1 MTKLK
6 EKKNSYDENS
16 VTNQESVNQSSSIE
30 QIIQEQETNQK
41 SNESNNKELNIATEE
56 NKGENLKADSIVSDD
71 SDVDIVNHSTIN
83 TISEKLISSESES
96 EKESEKEDSD
106 DDSKNPKALAVNDN
120 LKTNHVKTVT
130 PENFISITLKNE
142 DLIKSNLSSIEKQ
155 IIKKIFVKSIDSIR
169 EVIDNPNIESVIA
182 ITIIITNI
190 ADLLE
195 NIRINSASNTDKLSG
210 SMKKNIVIF
219 LGRLFIEKIAFSEQ
233 ENMLAVYDVY
243 ADNVLERII
252 KFAKNNKVS
261 HLVEGKFDESVNHLK
276 NKSIGCCIIS

>member
-1 MTKLK
+1 M
-6 EKKNSYDENS
+6 
-16 VTNQESVNQSSSIE
+16 
-30 QIIQEQETNQK
+30 
-41 SNESNNKELNIATEE
+41 
-56 NKGENLKADSIVSDD
+56 
-71 SDVDIVNHSTIN
+71 
-83 TISEKLISSESES
+83 ISEKLISSESES

-106 DDSKNPKALAVNDN
+106 DDSKNSKALAVNDN

-233 ENMLAVYDVY
+233 ENMLAVYDVC

-252 KFAKNNKVS
+252 KFAKKWQTSKNIIGIIPKYVS
-261 HLVEGKFDESVNHLK
+261 LS
-276 NKSIGCCIIS
+276 KSRRINV

>member
-1 MTKLK
+1 MTKSK
-6 EKKNSYDENS
+6 EKKNSDDENS
-16 VTNQESVNQSSSIE
+16 VTNQESVNQSSSVE
-30 QIIQEQETNQK
+30 QIIQEQETNQI
-41 SNESNNKELNIATEE
+41 SNESNDKELNIATEE
-56 NKGENLKADSIVSDD
+56 NKGENLKADSVVSDD
-71 SDVDIVNHSTIN
+71 SDVDIVNDSTIN
-83 TISEKLISSESES
+83 TTSEKLISSESES

-106 DDSKNPKALAVNDN
+106 DDSKNLKALAVNDN
-120 LKTNHVKTVT
+120 LKINHVKTVT

-142 DLIKSNLSSIEKQ
+142 DLIKSNLSNIEKQ

-195 NIRINSASNTDKLSG
+195 NIRINSASNKDKLSG
-210 SMKKNIVIF
+210 SIKKNIVIF
-219 LGRLFIEKIAFSEQ
+219 LGRLFIEKIGFSEQ
-233 ENMLAVYDVY
+233 ENMLAVYDVC

>member
-1 MTKLK
+1 MTKSK
-6 EKKNSYDENS
+6 EKKNSDDENS
-16 VTNQESVNQSSSIE
+16 VTNQESVNQSSSVE
-30 QIIQEQETNQK
+30 QIIQEQETNQI
-41 SNESNNKELNIATEE
+41 SNESNDKELNIATEE
-56 NKGENLKADSIVSDD
+56 NKGENLKADSVVSDD
-71 SDVDIVNHSTIN
+71 SDVDIVNDSTIN
-83 TISEKLISSESES
+83 TTSEKLISSESES

-120 LKTNHVKTVT
+120 LKINHVKTVT

-142 DLIKSNLSSIEKQ
+142 DLIKSNLSNIEKQ

-195 NIRINSASNTDKLSG
+195 NIRINSASNKDKLSG
-210 SMKKNIVIF
+210 SIKKNIVIF
-219 LGRLFIEKIAFSEQ
+219 LGRLFIEKIGFSEQ
-233 ENMLAVYDVY
+233 ENMLAVYDVC

>member
-1 MTKLK
+1 MTKSK
-6 EKKNSYDENS
+6 EKKNSDDENS
-16 VTNQESVNQSSSIE
+16 VTNQESVNQSSSVE
-30 QIIQEQETNQK
+30 QIIQEQETNQI
-41 SNESNNKELNIATEE
+41 SNESNDKELNIATEE
-56 NKGENLKADSIVSDD
+56 NTGENLKADSVVSDD
-71 SDVDIVNHSTIN
+71 SDVDIVNDSTIN
-83 TISEKLISSESES
+83 TTSEKLISSESES

-106 DDSKNPKALAVNDN
+106 DDSKNLKALAVNDN
-120 LKTNHVKTVT
+120 LKINHVKTVT

-142 DLIKSNLSSIEKQ
+142 DLIKSNLSNIEKQ

-195 NIRINSASNTDKLSG
+195 NIRINSASNKDKLSG
-210 SMKKNIVIF
+210 SIKKNIVIF
-219 LGRLFIEKIAFSEQ
+219 LGRLFIEKIGFSEQ
-233 ENMLAVYDVY
+233 ENMLAVYDVC

>member
-6 EKKNSYDENS
+6 EKKNSDDENS